1 MGIPYFD
8 AETGSGIGFALLNS
22 LNGSRA
28 GSLQGKA
35 PSIDSKYTDLTKSID
50 ERLKDRG
57 YMQDALGDASN
68 AINQGGTLGT
78 WPTAQFGEDLTS
90 GLSGDKDDEEPE
102 SEFERRGRAI
112 ENFKNLY
119 PGLTQ
124 ETISPE
130 TDPLVFYEPGRS
142 SALAPE
148 DRPEGM
154 NRGNQY
160 LQDSIDKP
168 ISSQEVLP
176 YTAPRSQQEAW
187 YNYAATHDVKDE
199 YKGDLGYI
207 NLLASGD
214 SDTIA
219 EWAKNDPMMMM
230 RLLNSGVD
238 IADQDNL
245 SKNIYDYM
253 WGDNAISLYD
263 YMTSPEGYDL
273 GHDAGM
279 ITELANYLSGSNYNY
294 GFPPEFAE
302 QYGLDLNDLK
312 AQMLARQVSNY
323 GLEGMNIDQ
332 LNEGLGDY
340 LNGGKLKI
348 VSKDSDEAKSSP
360 SEKPKKYGNIANV
373 EQYDAIDNFFDKYL
387 PDSLIAS
394 AALNDPSLALALI
407 GTRTQKAAEAEKAK
421 AALSSDPTYN
431 SLPY

>member
-1 MGIPYFD
+1 MGTPYFD
-8 AETGSGIGFALLNS
+8 AETGSGIGFALFNS
-22 LNGSRA
+22 LNGSGATNSQR
-28 GSLQGKA
+28 KT
-35 PSIDSKYTDLTKSID
+35 PSIESKYTDLTKSVD
-50 ERLKDRG
+50 ERLKDWG
-57 YMQDALGDASN
+57 YAQDTLGNTSN
-68 AINQGGTLGT
+68 AINQGGMSGA
-78 WPTAQFGEDLTS
+78 WPTAKFGEDLTS
-90 GLSGDKDDEEPE
+90 GLSGNKEDEETE

-119 PGLTQ
+119 PGLAQ
-124 ETISPE
+124 ETISTE

-142 SALAPE
+142 RALAPE

-160 LQDSIDKP
+160 LQDSMDKP
-168 ISSQEVLP
+168 ISSQEILP
-176 YTAPRSQQEAW
+176 YAAPRSQQEAW
-187 YNYAATHDVKDE
+187 YNYAANHDVKDE

-279 ITELANYLSGSNYNY
+279 ITELADYLSGSSYNY
-294 GFPPEFAE
+294 GFTPEFAE
-302 QYGLDLNDLK
+302 KYGLDINDLK

-340 LNGGKLKI
+340 LNGGKFRL
-348 VSKDSDEAKSSP
+348 VSKDSEEAKNSP
-360 SEKPKKYGNIANV
+360 SEKPKRYGNIANE
-373 EQYDAIDNFFDKYL
+373 EQYDAIYDYFDKYL
-387 PDSLIAS
+387 PDSLVAS
-394 AALNDPSLALALI
+394 ASFNDPSLALALVD
-407 GTRTQKAAEAEKAK
+407 TKAQREEAAK
-421 AALSSDPTYN
+421 KNRIEQALDPKYN